1 MGNRD
6 NKKTWLGWL
15 SAVVIVGAVA
25 FTGGYYFSKQSEPVS
40 QPVNEEPAKQTPD
53 PTPTPQPEQTPD
65 PTPTP
70 TPQPSDPGTPQT
82 PAPAGDVIAI
92 NAYDGSGSLDIRSR
106 GLENGAFRLKNIDWS
121 DTSRT
126 LYVSADMRA
135 FEGVAYFRV
144 KDENGTLLEPESV
157 LRATQGAPAWS
168 PVQAQ
173 VPLVDEYRG
182 KVLVVEFYAKS
193 AKDGSRINILPLK
206 IKPE

>member
-6 NKKTWLGWL
+6 NKKTWLVWL
-15 SAVVIVGAVA
+15 STAVIIAAVA
-25 FTGGYYFSKQSEPVS
+25 FTGGYYFSKQSEPVV
-40 QPVNEEPAKQTPD
+40 QPVKEEPVKPTPE
-53 PTPTPQPEQTPD
+53 PTPTPQPE

-70 TPQPSDPGTPQT
+70 TTPTPQPTEPGTPQT
-82 PAPAGDVIAI
+82 PAPASDVFAI
-92 NAYDGSGSLDIRSR
+92 NAYSGSGSLDIRDR
-106 GLENGAFRLKNIDWS
+106 GLENGAFRVKSIDWS

-157 LRATQGAPAWS
+157 LRATEGAPAWS

-173 VPLVDEYRG
+173 VPLIEAYQG

-193 AKDGSRINILPLK
+193 ANDGSRINILRLK